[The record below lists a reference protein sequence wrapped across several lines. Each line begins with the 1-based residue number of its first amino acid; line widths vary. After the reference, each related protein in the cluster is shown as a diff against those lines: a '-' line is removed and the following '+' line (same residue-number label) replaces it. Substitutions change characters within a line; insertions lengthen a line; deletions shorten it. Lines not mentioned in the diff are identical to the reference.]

1 MLNCTASG
9 NNTYYYNTQ
18 YSENAAH
25 GGYLPSDTVSPFY
38 SFFSFFA
45 KLKTHE
51 FSASNFFMNSTS
63 FSTPSIGIALYIEAL
78 MPPTV
83 L

>member
-1 MLNCTASG
+1 MLYC
-9 NNTYYYNTQ
+9 NNTNYNNAQ
-18 YSENAAH
+18 YSEDTTH
-25 GGYLPSDTVSPFY
+25 DGYLPSDTVSPFY
-38 SFFSFFA
+38 SFFCFFA
-45 KLKTHE
+45 KLKAHE

-63 FSTPSIGIALYIEAL
+63 FSTPSIGIALYMEAL